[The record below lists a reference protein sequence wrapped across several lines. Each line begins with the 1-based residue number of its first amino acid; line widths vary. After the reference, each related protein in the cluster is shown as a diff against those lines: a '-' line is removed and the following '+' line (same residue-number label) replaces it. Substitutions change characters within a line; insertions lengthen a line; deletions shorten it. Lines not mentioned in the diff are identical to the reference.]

1 MNEPL
6 GLLIVGCGYW
16 GVNYV
21 RNFMEIPET
30 RVVAIC
36 DQRAERLRE
45 LRRRFPEPALT
56 TDLQKALRVR
66 GVDAVVVCTNAASH
80 YEVARQCL
88 EAGKHVLVEKPMATS
103 TRDAQ
108 HLVELAELKRVTL
121 MVGHIFLYNNAVRK
135 IKSLI
140 DDRSLGELYY
150 LYARRT
156 NLGPIRCDVNALWDL
171 APHDVSIFN
180 YLLGTRP
187 AWVSAVGTPVLH
199 NCREDVGFIV
209 LGYPNNLL
217 GHVHVSWADP
227 LKVREVVVVGSDKRV
242 VFNDLDPLERVRI
255 YEKGIAPTPDE
266 TEPASFSEHQFSIRD
281 GDIISPKIEFSEP
294 LKSQCRHFVECV
306 FEGCPPLSDGREGL
320 DVVRVMEAIARSVS
334 LRGAPVEIGWDQVK
348 DNLARVGTEGNYDH
362 RTSVG
367 AVR

>member
-1 MNEPL
+1 MSEEL

-21 RNFMEIPET
+21 RNFMEMPNT

-56 TDLQKALRVR
+56 TDLQKALRLR
-66 GVDAVVVCTNAASH
+66 SVDAVVVCTNASSH

-103 TRDAQ
+103 AREAQ
-108 HLVELAELKRVTL
+108 QLVDLAELRHVTL

-135 IKSLI
+135 IKSFI
-140 DDRSLGELYY
+140 DERSLGELYY

-187 AWVSAVGTPVLH
+187 VWVSAVGTQVLH

-209 LGYPNNLL
+209 LGYPNNIL

-227 LKVREVVVVGSDKRV
+227 LKVREVVVVGSDKRI

-255 YEKGIAPTPDE
+255 YEKGIAPAADE
-266 TEPASFSEHQFSIRD
+266 TGPASYSEHQFSIRD
-281 GDIISPKIEFSEP
+281 GDIISPKIEFNEP
-294 LKSQCRHFVECV
+294 LKAQCQHFVDCV
-306 FEGCPPLSDGREGL
+306 HQGCPPLSGGREGL
-320 DVVRVMEAIARSVS
+320 EVVQVMEAIARSVS
-334 LRGAPVEIGWDQVK
+334 LRGAPVEIVWDEVQG
-348 DNLARVGTEGNYDH
+348 NLAQVGTEGSH
-362 RTSVG
+362 ERRTGVG
-367 AVR
+367 AIR